1 MCRPVNHPSHS
12 HINTDEVIDPFT
24 ITSFDI
30 EGLDPVTIRGKTMS
44 VGKMKKTKHRTNKLK
59 LENIP
64 EETELYVDNSNEDT
78 HHPGELEEACIHL
91 EMDLEVLRKSIDVGV
106 CVLCLGLGYMVST
119 KLRPRQIFSSLL
131 SSSFFFL

>member
-12 HINTDEVIDPFT
+12 HINADEVIDTFT

-30 EGLDPVTIRGKTMS
+30 EELDPVTIRGNTMLIGKT
-44 VGKMKKTKHRTNKLK
+44 KKTKHRTNKLK
-59 LENIP
+59 LENIL
-64 EETELYVDNSNEDT
+64 EETELYVDNSNEDI
-78 HHPGELEEACIHL
+78 HLEELEEACIHL

-119 KLRPRQIFSSLL
+119 KFRPRQKFSSLL

>member
-1 MCRPVNHPSHS
+1 MGRPVNHPSHS
-12 HINTDEVIDPFT
+12 HINTDEIIDPFT

-30 EGLDPVTIRGKTMS
+30 EGLDPVPIRGNTML
-44 VGKMKKTKHRTNKLK
+44 VGKTKKTKHITNKLK

-64 EETELYVDNSNEDT
+64 EETELYVDNSNKDT
-78 HHPGELEEACIHL
+78 HVEDLEEACIHL

-119 KLRPRQIFSSLL
+119 KFRPRQKFSSLL
-131 SSSFFFL
+131 SISSFFFL